1 MNFIIP
7 ALATFVFASINP
19 RIALPENV
27 PPSPEVLAARQAEQ
41 EFLEKA
47 LAAYLVAEPDQVLIQ
62 RDSSQWERLLTE
74 STSPAN
80 SLAIAF
86 LLVQLDIALFDI
98 SVPEHDRRTR
108 AIRLM
113 KVAAACYSRSSAEVD
128 LIEVDS
134 GPKHYSEIDLSKL
147 SMSYPAING
156 RLIIPEDSHEDFA
169 IYSAAVA
176 DMQSRRSRLRYR
188 SSLEL
193 RLELTL
199 SRLRLAAQRIYRH
212 SDIIVQDQLRASL
225 ESSVL
230 RDLIELP
237 ASTAVSPE

>member
-1 MNFIIP
+1 MNLVIP
-7 ALATFVFASINP
+7 VLATFVSAWIHP
-19 RIALPENV
+19 RITLPENV

-41 EFLEKA
+41 EFLAKS
-47 LAAYLVAEPDQVLIQ
+47 LHAYLVAEPDQVLVQ
-62 RDSSQWERLLTE
+62 RDSFQWERLLTE
-74 STSPAN
+74 SASPAN

-86 LLVQLDIALFDI
+86 LLAQLDIALFDI
-98 SVPEHDRRTR
+98 SVPEHHRRTR
-108 AIRLM
+108 ATRFTKI
-113 KVAAACYSRSSAEVD
+113 AAACYSRSLAEVD
-128 LIEVDS
+128 SIKVDS
-134 GPKHYSEIDLSKL
+134 GPTNYSEIDLSQL
-147 SMSYPAING
+147 SKSYPAIDG
-156 RLIIPEDSHEDFA
+156 RLIISEDSHKDFA
-169 IYSAAVA
+169 IYSAAVS

-237 ASTAVSPE
+237 ASTAVSAE

>member
-1 MNFIIP
+1 MNLITPVLTI
-7 ALATFVFASINP
+7 FVFAWINP

-108 AIRLM
+108 AIRFM
-113 KVAAACYSRSSAEVD
+113 KVAAACYSRSLAEVD
-128 LIEVDS
+128 SIEVDS
-134 GPKHYSEIDLSKL
+134 GPTNYSEIDLSQL
-147 SMSYPAING
+147 SKFYPAING
-156 RLIIPEDSHEDFA
+156 RLIIPDDSHEDFA

-176 DMQSRRSRLRYR
+176 DMQSRRSRLRYK

-199 SRLRLAAQRIYRH
+199 SRLRLAVQRVH
-212 SDIIVQDQLRASL
+212 KQSDILVQDQMQASL

-230 RDLIELP
+230 QDLIELLASP
-237 ASTAVSPE
+237 ASSAQ